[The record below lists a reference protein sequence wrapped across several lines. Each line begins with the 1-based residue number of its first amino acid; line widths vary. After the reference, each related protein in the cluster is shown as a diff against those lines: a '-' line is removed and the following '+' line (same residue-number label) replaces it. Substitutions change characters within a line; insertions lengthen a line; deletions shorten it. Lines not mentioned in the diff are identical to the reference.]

1 MFTKTKRVILFVS
14 LLATLA
20 GCAQTSPSFDDMSRT
35 YQTVIEK
42 YDRNGLFLNVI
53 RSSKQLPLS
62 FLTIPSIT
70 GSGSIAQSAGI
81 DATVVS
87 TIPGTAG
94 GFLSA
99 GAGTFY
105 SPSLGISLSR
115 GFTFTQSSLDNAAF
129 QKSFMSQIPLVAV
142 NALRQ
147 ANDDNRELIYSLVLD
162 SIVIVSPDGKTSRL
176 KNHPQEPQFPEFQH
190 KLNELVSLG
199 LSTELLDSREAIG
212 PTMSASQVNDIIFKY
227 LDVKDDKRLSL
238 EDVTQKGEKQK
249 TYQMYQN
256 MKTARFCF
264 VNGQHAEAVKQKYG
278 DDLFC
283 QDTLDTVS
291 TLPPL
296 QEQNVSA
303 NKNQYELGFN
313 IRSTLAVFNYLGNVV
328 KVQTQA
334 KEPRLVMLKSAS
346 GPSGKDALKTF
357 SEEPLLVVQKN
368 RSGLGKIY
376 AEIDYEGD
384 TYTIPAEN
392 AGHSSQVMSLLYGFV
407 GLNKVPGAIPQ
418 SPAVLIK

>member
-1 MFTKTKRVILFVS
+1 MFTKTKRLMLFVS
-14 LLATLA
+14 LLAALA

-53 RSSKQLPLS
+53 RSSKQLPLN

-87 TIPGTAG
+87 TLPGTAG

-99 GAGTFY
+99 GAGTYY
-105 SPSLGISLSR
+105 SPTLGISLSR

-129 QKSFMSQIPLVAV
+129 QKSFMGQIPLVAV

-147 ANDDNRELIYSLVLD
+147 SNDDNRELIYSLVLD
-162 SIVIVSPDGKTSRL
+162 SIVIVAPDGKTTRL
-176 KNHPQEPQFPEFQH
+176 KNHPQEPEFPEFQNQ
-190 KLNELVSLG
+190 LNQLVLQG
-199 LSTELLDSREAIG
+199 LSTELLESREAIG
-212 PTMSASQVNDIIFKY
+212 PTMNGTQVNDIIFKY

-256 MKTARFCF
+256 SKTARFCF
-264 VNGQHAEAVKQKYG
+264 VKGPHAEAIKQRYG

-283 QDTLDTVS
+283 QDALDTVS
-291 TLPPL
+291 TPPPL
-296 QEQNVSA
+296 QEQSSSA
-303 NKNQYELGFN
+303 SKKHYDLGFN
-313 IRSTLAVFNYLGNVV
+313 IRSTLGVFSYLGHVV
-328 KVQTQA
+328 KIQTQA
-334 KEPRLVMLKSAS
+334 KDPRLVLLKSIPAP
-346 GPSGKDALKTF
+346 GATDTF
-357 SEEPLLVVQKN
+357 TTHADMPLLVVQKN
-368 RSGLGKIY
+368 RSGFAKIF

-384 TYTIPAEN
+384 TYTIPAEG
-392 AGHSSQVMSLLYGFV
+392 AVHSSQVMSLLYGFV